1 MNHRERMRR
10 RAGGTAPSADFARSS
25 VVEMPRSIELEIE
38 QLDLTGVAPAD
49 RYRIGDAVQRELT
62 RLLGEQG
69 LPSVANSAELE
80 RVKGATISLDRS
92 AGAAVIGNQIAE
104 AVHGSLAS
112 IGSGNHG
119 IGAASAMP
127 LGKISKR

>member
-1 MNHRERMRR
+1 MNHREMMRR
-10 RAGGTAPSADFARSS
+10 RVGGTAPSADFARRP
-25 VVEMPRSIELEIE
+25 VVAMPRSIELEIE
-38 QLDLTGVAPAD
+38 QLDLTGVTPAD
-49 RYRIGDAVQRELT
+49 GYRIGDAVQRELT

-69 LPSVANSAELE
+69 LPSIVNSAELE

-104 AVHGSLAS
+104 AVHGSLAN

-119 IGAASAMP
+119 IDAANAMP
-127 LGKISKR
+127 VGKISKR

>member
-10 RAGGTAPSADFARSS
+10 RAGGAAPSADFARSS
-25 VVEMPRSIELEIE
+25 MVAMPRAIELEIA
-38 QLDLTGVAPAD
+38 QLDLAGVAPAD

-80 RVKGATISLDRS
+80 RVSGATISLDRS
-92 AGAAVIGNQIAE
+92 AGAAAIGNQIAE
-104 AVHGSLAS
+104 AVHGSLAN
-112 IGSGNHG
+112 IGAGNHRV
-119 IGAASAMP
+119 GAVNAMAI
-127 LGKISKR
+127 GKISKR

>member
-10 RAGGTAPSADFARSS
+10 RAGGTAPLADFARSS
-25 VVEMPRSIELEIE
+25 VVAMPRSIELEIE

-49 RYRIGDAVQRELT
+49 RYRIGDALQRELT

-69 LPSVANSAELE
+69 LPSIVNSAEFE
-80 RVKGATISLDRS
+80 RVKGATLSLDRS

-104 AVHGSLAS
+104 AVHGGLAN
-112 IGSGNHG
+112 IGSGNHEV
-119 IGAASAMP
+119 GAASAMP
-127 LGKISKR
+127 IGKISKR